1 MSRRWE
7 WLALG
12 CAALAMGVSVNAWDR
27 RTQHEDE
34 KERLR
39 LEILER
45 ELAEKYAQTV
55 RRELAEAR
63 APELLQRLA
72 GSGGSRGWSQGS
84 WAWPWQRRGGS
95 GEDRNTAAVR
105 AVVDWYE
112 SIEEEVG
119 VVVLQNT
126 HRRGDIGGE
135 AAKERG
141 DGPPLVA

>member
-72 GSGGSRGWSQGS
+72 EGGRSRGWSQGS
-84 WAWPWQRRGGS
+84 RAWPWQRGGGS
-95 GEDRNTAAVR
+95 GEDGNTAAVK

-112 SIEEEVG
+112 SIEEEV

-126 HRRGDIGGE
+126 HRRSEIGGD
-135 AAKERG
+135 AARESK
-141 DGPPLVA
+141 DGPLLVA